1 VRHGIKRGFKGKERA
16 VKKLLVVA
24 VAAILLFGMGSVDSA
39 EAWNWDLGV
48 RGGIAEGTG
57 DFGDAAQTAFA
68 WSIYLEYD
76 FKPGFSILARYG
88 RHVHGI
94 SSDFQRFA
102 GLVAPTPIG
111 GNNLIGDFTI
121 NELAADLKFSLP
133 LSPKWRIY
141 AQGGAGYYIWDL
153 DLAFD
158 TNEGSISTPGADGS
172 DLGLNGGGGLEYVIN
187 PEVSVTVDADYTYI
201 YGDFD
206 NGFVAIYGG
215 FVFHFGE
222 DLYK

>member
-1 VRHGIKRGFKGKERA
+1 MGIRRACKGRERA
-16 VKKLLVVA
+16 VRKLLVVA
-24 VAAILLFGMGSVDSA
+24 VAAILLFGLGSVDSA
-39 EAWNWDLGV
+39 RAWNWDLGV

-57 DFGDAAQTAFA
+57 DFGDATKTAFA
-68 WSIYLEYD
+68 WNIFLEYD
-76 FKPGFSILARYG
+76 FNPRLSLLARYG

-102 GLVAPTPIG
+102 GLVAPSPLDRD
-111 GNNLIGDFTI
+111 NLIGDFSV
-121 NELAADLKFSLP
+121 NELAGLLKYSLP

-141 AQGGAGYYIWDL
+141 AQGGAGYYIWNL

-158 TNEGSISTPGADGS
+158 TSEGSISTPGADGS
-172 DLGLNGGGGLEYVIN
+172 DFGLNGGGGLEYVIN

-201 YGDFD
+201 YGDFA
-206 NGFVAIYGG
+206 NGFAGLYAG
-215 FVFHFGE
+215 FVFHFGK